1 MTVNLVFHAQTKHIE
16 IDYHFVQERVASK
29 ELDVKIIASEDQIVD
44 GFMKALPVRKFNEF

>member
-1 MTVNLVFHAQTKHIE
+1 MTVNPVFHAQTKHIE